1 MASNGDKL
9 TYFLVGGF
17 VGAAVAL
24 LFAPKSGDE
33 TRSYLENKYR
43 ENADRLAQRAAEG
56 REHLKEGAERFVEKA
71 KGGADTLRERSR
83 DVAEKVTHGIDKG
96 RETLSRQKETLA
108 KAVEAGR
115 QAYQEEKQKLGA
127 EPGDEPSGDQPS

>member
-43 ENADRLAQRAAEG
+43 ESADRLAQRAAEKKD
-56 REHLKEGAERFVEKA
+56 HLREGAEKLVEKA
-71 KGGADTLRERSR
+71 RGSADALREKSR
-83 DVAEKVTHGIDKG
+83 EVAEKVGQGIDKG
-96 RETLSRQKETLA
+96 RETLNRQKETLA
-108 KAVEAGR
+108 RAVEAGR
-115 QAYQEEKQKLGA
+115 QAYQEEKRNLGA
-127 EPGDEPSGDQPS
+127 EGGEEPSGDQPS